1 LEKVC
6 QSVANTLSVVKIN
19 DRTRHLLERS
29 QEQAEQMQAQEE
41 EMRQNMEE
49 LLATQEEMARKEQEM
64 SAKME
69 AISGLALLME
79 YDFKGSILS
88 ANQKLCTTTGYTKEE
103 LINKHHS
110 ILSNDNYA
118 GSETDDQFWNMM
130 KSNQPFEG
138 VFKRKSKE
146 GNEISIKGYAYP
158 IFDEEGM
165 PLKVIEIGV
174 VIDEFVQ
181 Q

>member
-1 LEKVC
+1 
-6 QSVANTLSVVKIN
+6 NTLSVVKIN

-64 SAKME
+64 SVKME

-79 YDFKGSILS
+79 YDFNGNILS
-88 ANQKLCTTTGYTKEE
+88 VNQKLCSTTGYTKEE
-103 LINKHHS
+103 LINRNHS
-110 ILSNDNYA
+110 VLISNGNYA
-118 GSETDDQFWNMM
+118 GVETDANFWSMM
-130 KSNQPFEG
+130 RNNQPFEG
-138 VFKRKSKE
+138 NFKRKSKD
-146 GNEISIKGYAYP
+146 GNVISIKGYVYP

-174 VIDEFVQ
+174 IINEFAQ